1 MMVFEELIV
10 EMDEDTAEKFKEAM
24 TGDDNDVLLAVEKT
38 IQRVVDFDEYDPGAR
53 LWVSA

>member
-38 IQRVVDFDEYDPGAR
+38 IQRVVDFDEYDPGTR
-53 LWVSA
+53 L